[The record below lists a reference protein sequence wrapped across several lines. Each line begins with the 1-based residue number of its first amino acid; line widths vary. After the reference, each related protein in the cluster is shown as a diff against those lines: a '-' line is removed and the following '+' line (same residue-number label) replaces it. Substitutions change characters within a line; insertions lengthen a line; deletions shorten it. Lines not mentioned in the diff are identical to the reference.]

1 MNLLP
6 GTLIAI
12 ALVERMG
19 RRTLLLVSMVTILF
33 FYSLFPQ
40 LYTSVSDTTTVY
52 IITVIVKQGTALGG
66 NVVVTGVDSSGHG
79 VSHTGSHTGELVHL

>member
-40 LYTSVSDTTTVY
+40 LYTSDTTTVY
-52 IITVIVKQGTALGG
+52 IITVVKQGTALGG